1 MRGRLRARLLVA
13 IAAVVS
19 LAVALVLGLF
29 GRVERGTTLV
39 VVSVVTGALVAV
51 VLSQLAVRW
60 LDEAVRPLT
69 ERARRMQ
76 AGDLA
81 VRSRIGRDED
91 VGQLGAAFDQ
101 LAGSLSETV
110 SELRTERD
118 LVSRILNGM
127 QEGVLLLDKDGK
139 VALMN
144 PSLREMLLL
153 RADAVGQPLLEVVR
167 HAELKELLDRA
178 RTKQATSSG
187 EVELGGLKPRRLLVR
202 ATSFSGQGGGLL
214 AVFFDVTDIRRL
226 ESLRRDFVANV
237 SHELRTPV
245 TAILSASETLEMAL
259 AKDPEGAKRFLQ
271 IIDRNATRLQRLI
284 EDLLDLSR
292 IESRE
297 LKLRPEK
304 FAFEPFATHL
314 LGLFRDRADKKRIS
328 LRHEVGKGLE
338 IDSDRRALEQVLTNL
353 VDNAVKYCQ
362 EGSTVTLHAE
372 GRGAG
377 VLVRVSDD
385 GPGIDKKHLP
395 RLFERFYRVDAGRSR
410 EMGGTGLGLSIV
422 KHLVESMG
430 GTIDV
435 SSDVGKGT
443 SFEIVLPH
451 ASSRVRDRSS
461 SEDVGGVA
469 ALALAAIALVASQS
483 VACTR
488 PAASDHTPR
497 VLVGAGATLP
507 YPLYSRWAD
516 DYAKVDPAVRI
527 NYQSIGSA
535 AGVRG
540 VSDGVVDFGAT
551 DDPASESPKHVRIP
565 MTVGGIVLAYNAP
578 IDGDLQLTPE
588 LVADVFLGTIARWD
602 DDRIRAVNPGRAL
615 PSAAITVVH
624 RAEGSGT
631 SAAFTTYLA
640 RTSEPWKA
648 KVGASAMPRFPV
660 GVGAKGNEGV
670 TALVKSTPN
679 AIGYVELAYAR
690 QAGLPMAL
698 VKNRSGRFV
707 APSVDA
713 IERAATSAD
722 DATLVD
728 AKDPGAYPI
737 AAVSYAVVA
746 RETKDNGTRDAL
758 ARFFT
763 WAVHDGQRTA
773 PSLDYAALPPDLV
786 QRAER
791 AIAELR

>member
-1 MRGRLRARLLVA
+1 LRGRLRARLLLAIWVLVSLSVA
-13 IAAVVS
+13 LSLDLFGRAPWSTTSLVVS
-19 LAVALVLGLF
+19 LA
-29 GRVERGTTLV
+29 
-39 VVSVVTGALVAV
+39 SGALVAFV
-51 VLSQLAVRW
+51 VTSFAVRW

-69 ERARRMQ
+69 ERARRMHD
-76 AGDLA
+76 GDLG
-81 VRSRIGRDED
+81 VRARMTRDED

-118 LVSRILNGM
+118 LLSRILNGM

-144 PSLREMLLL
+144 PALREMLLL

-178 RTKQATSSG
+178 RTTQKTCSG

-202 ATSFSGQGGGLL
+202 GTSFTQHGGGLL

-297 LKLRPEK
+297 LRLRPER
-304 FAFEPFATHL
+304 FAFDSFASHL
-314 LGLFRDRADKKRIS
+314 LGLFRDRADKKRIT
-328 LRHEVGKGLE
+328 LKLEAPKGLE
-338 IDSDRRALEQVLTNL
+338 VDADRRALEQVVTNL

-362 EGSTVTLHAE
+362 EGATVTVDAE
-372 GRGAG
+372 EAETG
-377 VLVRVSDD
+377 VRLRVSDD
-385 GPGIDKKHLP
+385 GPGIDKAHLP

-422 KHLVESMG
+422 KHLVEAMG
-430 GTIDV
+430 GSIVV

-443 SFEIVLPH
+443 TFDIRLPP
-451 ASSRVRDRSS
+451 ASSRVRERTS
-461 SEDVGGVA
+461 SEDVGA
-469 ALALAAIALVASQS
+469 ALLLVALTLFSSQS
-483 VACTR
+483 LACSR
-488 PAASDHTPR
+488 TPSETSPQ

-507 YPLYSRWAD
+507 FPLYSRWAA
-516 DYAKVDPAVRI
+516 DYAKVEPTVRI

-540 VSDGVVDFGAT
+540 VNDGVVDFGAT
-551 DDPASESPKHVRIP
+551 DDPRPASPNLVRVP
-565 MTVGGIVLAYNAP
+565 MTIGAVVLAYNVP
-578 IDGDLQLTPE
+578 GTGDLRLTPE
-588 LVADVFLGTIARWD
+588 LVANVFMGKVVRWD
-602 DDRIRAVNPGRAL
+602 DEQLRAVNPDRAL
-615 PSAAITVVH
+615 PSAPITVVY
-624 RAEGSGT
+624 RADGSGT
-631 SAAFTTYLA
+631 SAAFTTYLS
-640 RTSEPWKA
+640 RTSQPWSET
-648 KVGASAMPRFPV
+648 VGAGTSPHFPV

-679 AIGYVELAYAR
+679 AIGYVELAYAK
-690 QAGLPMAL
+690 QAGLAMAL
-698 VKNRSGRFV
+698 VRNRAGNFV
-707 APSVDA
+707 APSLTA
-713 IERAATSAD
+713 ITRAATSED
-722 DATLVD
+722 GGTLVD
-728 AKDPGAYPI
+728 AKDPGAYPV
-737 AAVSYAVVA
+737 AAISFVVLPRASGDAAKTKAVA
-746 RETKDNGTRDAL
+746 KFL
-758 ARFFT
+758 T
-763 WAVHDGQRTA
+763 WAIHDGQRVA
-773 PSLDYAALPPDLV
+773 PSLDYVALPPDLV
-786 QRAER
+786 RRSEQ
-791 AIAELR
+791 AIAELQ